1 VNGWTK
7 VAALNPKAMA
17 KDQSEPAVDG
27 AASETS
33 ALNKTQKLAALL
45 VMLGPESASVM
56 LKRFEPREVEAI
68 AREMTRSTL
77 ISRQQQDEILQEFSE
92 VAIAASTGVSAG
104 LDFARSTLEKALGSF
119 KASDVLGRVV
129 TTRAST
135 GAMQAIAEMDPRHI
149 LNLIREEQP
158 QTVAFVISHLAP
170 EKAAQLL
177 GMLRPEQRDQVI
189 ERLATLAPTPVEV
202 VEKVVDVLNAKMG
215 IKQTRALTQTGGVTT
230 AADLLN
236 AVDKTLSRSLL
247 TTLEERNPEL
257 CQAIRKKMFTFED
270 LLHLDGQTIQ
280 RIMRETD
287 MRDLTLA
294 LKKASEALRDSLL
307 SAISRRAAETVQEEL
322 AFLGHVKLREIEAAQ
337 FRIIDVV
344 RKLEAEG
351 EIELDQTPANEY
363 EMV

>member
-1 VNGWTK
+1 
-7 VAALNPKAMA
+7 M
-17 KDQSEPAVDG
+17 SEDNSEAGLEG
-27 AASETS
+27 ASPEGAS
-33 ALNKTQKLAALL
+33 LNKTQKLAALL
-45 VMLGPESASVM
+45 VMLGPESAAVM

-77 ISRQQQDEILQEFSE
+77 ISREQQEEILREFSE
-92 VAIAASTGVSAG
+92 VALAASTGVSAG
-104 LDFARSTLEKALGSF
+104 LDFARTTLEKALGSF

-129 TTRAST
+129 TTRTSS

-170 EKAAQLL
+170 EKAAQVL
-177 GMLRPEQRDQVI
+177 GLLRPDQRDQVV

-215 IKQTRALTQTGGVTT
+215 IRQTRALTQTGGVTT

-247 TTLEERNPEL
+247 TSLEERNPEL

-270 LLHLDGQTIQ
+270 LLHLDPQTIQ

-294 LKKASEALRDSLL
+294 LKKASEPLRKMLL
-307 SAISRRAAETVQEEL
+307 GSISRRAAETVQEEL
-322 AFLGHVKLREIEAAQ
+322 AFLGHIKLREVEAAQ

-351 EIELDQTPANEY
+351 EIELDEAKSNEY